1 MHNFKKVF
9 YIVCLLLL
17 LLVCYQNSHAALI
30 SKGVTYKAEFKP
42 FGDSLKWQHSIPAE
56 FESPIAL
63 GFEFFLSGG
72 TLTAELGG
80 NMSFDSE
87 THIIALQG
95 TSGRMHSDGGV
106 GLGGDITINTTIP
119 LSTFGEGASLPI
131 NYKQGIPEFPDISK
145 SWDKSET
152 FNSFLLSGSQPE
164 SVTMEVG
171 IPKLV
176 TEKISAVRLG
186 MILGKAIVT
195 RRAPIPKV
203 VDQLIIDP
211 LMDELVDYI
220 TEYVDGRIEVHG
232 GLVGDLKLA
241 GEAIVV
247 NGGTITSE
255 NQTILAPDV
264 DPNADTYEVRS
275 TYMENFTYTLDF
287 VADGNISAYLR
298 TSDLVIW
305 DYNREIPSQRIPILP
320 EKTFDLAFTTN
331 PNPIIFPLNGE
342 DEDNDEETNNIDCE
356 IANSSNA
363 THPVTPATTGQILD
377 SALLNEL
384 RTEYLNR
391 YNVEQAI
398 NGLPRITMA
407 EFIAQVTELEL
418 RSDDIRDVSG
428 LNAAK
433 NLERL
438 DLRWT
443 SIRNVSLADL
453 TSLKSLELPHTTCL
467 SLTGLTALATSRH
480 LVDDL
485 HYSTSSRNVSLV
497 GLTSLKSLSL
507 SAPPSDYLGNIYLEG
522 LTSLGR
528 LNIFDNISSISL
540 VGLTNLGAVD
550 FQYGVDNIPNVSVQE
565 LPALRILHLN
575 SKNVSHISLNGLP
588 ALRVLDV
595 SGNKLPE
602 TSFSFT
608 GLTALEHLYFHSN
621 NISNVSPFA
630 ELTTLK
636 VLNISGNNISDISS
650 FTRLTNLED
659 LDISWNDISDISSL
673 TGLTNLKSVKL
684 IGNNISDISPLTGL
698 TNLELVILTD
708 NHISDIS
715 PLTGLTNL
723 TVLYL
728 RDNNISDISPLTGL
742 TNLKY
747 LYIERNPLNHS
758 SIHTHIPILQ
768 ANGVGVLFTPTREY
782 PPVVVETDE
791 TPDPTPPT
799 TAEVFHT
806 PEIRDALTEKL
817 SEYNEETTTPLTME
831 TYLAELS
838 SLSLEARGIRN
849 LSGLEEATKLQYLF
863 LSDNDISDMSALASL
878 TELKGLGISRNSI
891 SDISALAGATNLL
904 NLWLDDNNILDISAL
919 QGLTALRGLY
929 LGGNSIRDITPLT
942 GLTELRHLSL
952 GNNPVSDISA
962 LEGLTA
968 LTDVDL
974 GTQHLD
980 YPLIYTQ
987 IPALQTKGVK
997 VHFTPRVPTALL
1009 KVSGDA
1015 QSGKAGAALQPF
1027 VVEVKDAGGYPFAG
1041 VPITFAV
1048 TVGDGTLSIEETITD
1063 AAGRAQS
1070 TLTLGD
1076 METIISV
1083 SAEKIPTPTYF
1094 TAGGSINT
1102 FNPVLRDALAKLLA
1116 EYNSSTTTPT
1126 TMEGYLASVT
1136 RLDLSA
1142 LGIRDLSG
1150 LETATK
1156 LEYLSLSENGI
1167 SDIPDLA
1174 SLTALQDLV
1183 LSKNSITDIS
1193 ALAGLTVLQNLW
1205 LDDNNISDVSML
1217 SGLLALKHLYLA
1229 GNNITNISPLTKLTA
1244 LTHLE
1249 LGTQRLDYASLYTY
1263 IPALQARG
1271 VDVQFTDRVAT
1282 VLSKVSGD
1290 APSGKAGA
1298 ALQPFV
1304 VEVKDAEGY
1313 PFAGVPVTFF
1323 VTAGDGTLSVE
1334 ETETDADGRAESTL
1348 TLGDTDTT
1356 VTVSIEQD
1364 GIQTTFTA
1372 RRTREVRN
1380 VYEKITG
1387 PWLWMI
1393 APTEPWRGG
1402 AASTD
1407 IDSLAAASGGAVTE
1421 TMIAT
1426 QGANEGDKVG
1436 QLMWTL
1442 GKISATGWDNVNDTV
1457 TRIGLG
1463 QGDINDH
1470 SSYALIILESATS
1483 QQNVPMKVGSD
1494 DSIKVWLNGKVVH
1507 KKPINRGASN
1517 FRDHFSVNLQQGDNI
1532 LLVKVSERGG
1542 AWSMFV
1548 GVGGEDV
1555 TPAYKSLGES
1565 PTVRVVEESTTFS
1578 DDLENLVLYLPF
1590 DEGTGT
1596 TATDSSK
1603 HQNHGTLHK
1612 ANWTQGKYGNAVEL
1626 SGERGGWVEVPD
1638 ASSLDITDEITLMA
1652 WVHPTQFTEEWLRI
1666 IVKTWTSDTA
1676 PWMVY
1681 GLYQQGGSN
1690 GKTGFIVSVNGGQE
1704 ARCGNGPSPQ
1714 LPLNTWTHLA
1724 ATYDG
1729 IRMKLYYNGELKVE
1743 TSATGKIDTNDVPL
1757 SIGRNSEGD
1766 REHYIGLI
1774 DEVAIWRVALDATE
1788 IKQAM
1793 EGDIITE
1800 PIAAAAPTLN
1810 TSTVIIPIEA
1820 ALLPNY
1826 PNPFNP
1832 ETWIPYQLAKPADV
1846 TVHIYA
1852 VNGTLVRTLFL
1863 GHQVP
1868 GSYQNRSRAAYW
1880 DGRNA
1885 VGELVASGV
1894 YFYTLTAGDF
1904 TATRKMLIRK

>member
-1 MHNFKKVF
+1 MMHNFKKVF

-72 TLTAELGG
+72 TLTAELSG

-106 GLGGDITINTTIP
+106 RLGGDITINTTIP

-131 NYKQGIPEFPDISK
+131 NYKQGIPEFPDINK
-145 SWDKSET
+145 GWDKSET

-176 TEKISAVRLG
+176 TEQISAVRLG

-211 LMDELVDYI
+211 LMDKLVDYI

-331 PNPIIFPLNGE
+331 PDPITFRLDGEDDEITEITDVNGGGKPILFYIREHFSHFKYYPEPLTLQTFMAKLIRFLCITPNEGNPSCPYGFRVPDMNKGTVSDLNGIE
-342 DEDNDEETNNIDCE
+342 W
-356 IANSSNA
+356 A
-363 THPVTPATTGQILD
+363 T
-377 SALLNEL
+377 
-384 RTEYLNR
+384 
-391 YNVEQAI
+391 
-398 NGLPRITMA
+398 
-407 EFIAQVTELEL
+407 
-418 RSDDIRDVSG
+418 
-428 LNAAK
+428 

-438 DLRWT
+438 TVEGSFSDL
-443 SIRNVSLADL
+443 SPLAGLTKLTHLTL
-453 TSLKSLELPHTTCL
+453 TSNNISDL
-467 SLTGLTALATSRH
+467 SPLAGLTGLEQLRLLDS
-480 LVDDL
+480 
-485 HYSTSSRNVSLV
+485 NVSDLSPIA
-497 GLTSLKSLSL
+497 GLTKLKHVVIANSCI
-507 SAPPSDYLGNIYLEG
+507 SD
-522 LTSLGR
+522 
-528 LNIFDNISSISL
+528 ISL
-540 VGLTNLGAVD
+540 LL
-550 FQYGVDNIPNVSVQE
+550 
-565 LPALRILHLN
+565 
-575 SKNVSHISLNGLP
+575 GLP
-588 ALRVLDV
+588 ALKALGLHNNPLDYTSLFVILPELKKREITGGHNQIYRDSIILSKV
-595 SGNKLPE
+595 SGDGQMGSSG
-602 TSFSFT
+602 TS
-608 GLTALEHLYFHSN
+608 L
-621 NISNVSPFA
+621 SPFVIRA
-630 ELTTLK
+630 RYNETFCGKQFTKAPIKFIVTSGDGTLSVEETTTDEGGRAQTTLTLGK
-636 VLNISGNNISDISS
+636 TDTTVTVYDWNNHE
-650 FTRLTNLED
+650 RLTFEAKVGED
-659 LDISWNDISDISSL
+659 LPD
-673 TGLTNLKSVKL
+673 
-684 IGNNISDISPLTGL
+684 
-698 TNLELVILTD
+698 
-708 NHISDIS
+708 
-715 PLTGLTNL
+715 
-723 TVLYL
+723 
-728 RDNNISDISPLTGL
+728 
-742 TNLKY
+742 
-747 LYIERNPLNHS
+747 
-758 SIHTHIPILQ
+758 
-768 ANGVGVLFTPTREY
+768 
-782 PPVVVETDE
+782 VVEEVPDV
-791 TPDPTPPT
+791 TPVAATEDPLVAEESADATPPT
-799 TAEVFHT
+799 VPEASHT
-806 PEIRDALTEKL
+806 PDIRDALTEKL
-817 SEYNEETTTPLTME
+817 SEYNEETTTPVTME
-831 TYLAELS
+831 TYLAKLS

-863 LSDNDISDMSALASL
+863 LSDNNISDMSALASL

-997 VHFTPRVPTALL
+997 VHFTPRVPTILL

-1015 QSGKAGAALQPF
+1015 Q
-1027 VVEVKDAGGYPFAG
+1027 
-1041 VPITFAV
+1041 
-1048 TVGDGTLSIEETITD
+1048 
-1063 AAGRAQS
+1063 
-1070 TLTLGD
+1070 
-1076 METIISV
+1076 
-1083 SAEKIPTPTYF
+1083 
-1094 TAGGSINT
+1094 
-1102 FNPVLRDALAKLLA
+1102 
-1116 EYNSSTTTPT
+1116 
-1126 TMEGYLASVT
+1126 
-1136 RLDLSA
+1136 
-1142 LGIRDLSG
+1142 
-1150 LETATK
+1150 
-1156 LEYLSLSENGI
+1156 
-1167 SDIPDLA
+1167 
-1174 SLTALQDLV
+1174 
-1183 LSKNSITDIS
+1183 
-1193 ALAGLTVLQNLW
+1193 
-1205 LDDNNISDVSML
+1205 
-1217 SGLLALKHLYLA
+1217 
-1229 GNNITNISPLTKLTA
+1229 
-1244 LTHLE
+1244 
-1249 LGTQRLDYASLYTY
+1249 
-1263 IPALQARG
+1263 
-1271 VDVQFTDRVAT
+1271 
-1282 VLSKVSGD
+1282 
-1290 APSGKAGA
+1290 SGKAGA

-1334 ETETDADGRAESTL
+1334 ETETDADGRAASTL
-1348 TLGDTDTT
+1348 TLGNTDTT

-1393 APTEPWRGG
+1393 APTQPWQGG

-1426 QGANEGDKVG
+1426 QGANESDKVG
-1436 QLMWTL
+1436 QLAWTL

-1507 KKPINRGASN
+1507 KKRINRGASN

-1542 AWSMFV
+1542 NWSMFV
-1548 GVGGEDV
+1548 GVGGTDV
-1555 TPAYKSLGES
+1555 TPTYKSLGES
-1565 PTVRVVEESTTFS
+1565 PTIRVVEKSTTFS

-1638 ASSLDITDEITLMA
+1638 APSLDITDEITLMA

-1666 IVKTWTSDTA
+1666 IVKTWASDTT

-1681 GLYQQGGSN
+1681 GLYQQGKSN

-1729 IRMKLYYNGELKVE
+1729 TRMKLYYNGELKVE

-1774 DEVAIWRVALDATE
+1774 DEVAIWRVALDAAE

-1800 PIAAAAPTLN
+1800 PIAAAAPTRN
-1810 TSTVIIPIEA
+1810 ASIGIIPIET

-1852 VNGTLVRTLFL
+1852 VNGTLIRTLFL
-1863 GHQVP
+1863 GHQVT

-1885 VGELVASGV
+1885 VGEPVASGV
-1894 YFYTLTAGDF
+1894 YFYTLTTGDF